1 MVEDNRRGTGK
12 STQSWATDGDE
23 SIDIAELDET
33 IRNFSQDLLQMAA
46 SKNNFDRFKI
56 VSGQL
61 TSRISFCLSS
71 SIESTIAQSQN
82 YSLNSFSPRFARLYP
97 PSSRKEL
104 KSSSKSIKSLGRCL
118 RTTETFTNI
127 PSSSN

>member
-71 SIESTIAQSQN
+71 SIESTIAQSQII
-82 YSLNSFSPRFARLYP
+82 NSTLFPLAL
-97 PSSRKEL
+97 L
-104 KSSSKSIKSLGRCL
+104 DCILL
-118 RTTETFTNI
+118 RQETN
-127 PSSSN
+127 